1 MIADSIKN
9 IYRVFEP
16 EPLSIDDIDL
26 YVPLDDVRGS
36 TGLVNKLSKTI
47 LYSANPTCQLLAGHI
62 GSGKS
67 TELRRLQQDLE
78 SGKEKFFAA
87 FCTIFQDI
95 DVEDTDFPDIL
106 IGILRQTACQLN
118 DKCQIKLKPGYF
130 KQRWDE
136 LKDVLGSDVSFTGVD
151 LAVGFAKFSTVIKSS
166 PNTRLEI
173 RKRLEPKLNT
183 WIEAAKDVISKA
195 VLELK
200 KKGFVGLVII
210 ADDMDKLSVERRQEI
225 NSSTAERL
233 FIHRYA
239 QLTALNC
246 HVVYTIP
253 LSLAY
258 SCKERDIASLY
269 NLTAPP
275 VVPMTKVIDE
285 NGKRFEDGFQ
295 KFRDVISKRL
305 TKAGAK
311 ESIFEYEDVED
322 KIIEYSAG
330 QPRVLMTL
338 IRDSIVEGDLPITLK
353 AVENVARKIIQ
364 SYARQ
369 LREEHWTIIRQVKKD
384 HTLKRSEKNDSLCM
398 ELLANRAILQY
409 LNEKEWYGLN
419 PLLPKQAT

>member
-1 MIADSIKN
+1 MTVNIKK
-9 IYRVFEP
+9 IYRVFDP
-16 EPLSIDDIDL
+16 EPLSVEDIEL

-36 TGLVNKLSKTI
+36 SGLVNKLSKTI
-47 LYSANPTCQLLAGHI
+47 RYSENPTCQLLAGHI

-67 TELRRLQQDLE
+67 TELKRLQQDLE
-78 SGKEKFFAA
+78 SGKEKYFTA
-87 FCTIFQDI
+87 FCTVLQDI
-95 DVEDTDFPDIL
+95 DVEDTDYPDVL

-118 DKCQIKLKPGYF
+118 DKCGIKLKPGYF
-130 KQRWDE
+130 KQRWEE
-136 LKDVLGSDVSFTGVD
+136 LKDVLGADVSFKDID
-151 LAVGFAKFSTVIKSS
+151 LAVGLANISAVIKSS

-173 RKRLEPKLNT
+173 RKRLEPTLNN

-200 KKGFVGLVII
+200 KKGFSGLVII

-225 NSSTAERL
+225 DSSIAERI
-233 FIHRYA
+233 FIHRHG

-246 HVVYTIP
+246 HVIYTMP

-275 VVPMTKVIDE
+275 VVPMTKIINE
-285 NGKRFEDGFQ
+285 NGKRFKDGFE
-295 KFRDVISKRL
+295 KFRDVIKKRIK
-305 TKAGAK
+305 KAGAK
-311 ESIFEYEDVED
+311 ESIFESEEVQD

-338 IRDSIVEGDLPITLK
+338 IRDSIVEGDLPITLSS
-353 AVENVARKIIQ
+353 VENVARKIIQ

-384 HTLKRSEKNDSLCM
+384 HTLKRSEKSHSLCM
-398 ELLANRAILQY
+398 ELLASRAILQY
-409 LNEKEWYGLN
+409 RNEKDWYGLN
-419 PLLPKQAT
+419 PLLPKRAT

>member
-1 MIADSIKN
+1 MAENIKE

-16 EPLSIDDIDL
+16 EPLSVEDIDL
-26 YVPLDDVRGS
+26 YVQLDEVRGS

-47 LYSANPTCQLLAGHI
+47 RYSANPTCQLLAGHI

-67 TELRRLQQDLE
+67 TELRQLEQDLE
-78 SGKEKFFAA
+78 GGKEKFFTA
-87 FCTIFQDI
+87 FCTILQDI
-95 DVEDTDFPDIL
+95 DVEDTDYPDIL
-106 IGILRQTACQLN
+106 IGIMRQTACQLN
-118 DKCQIKLKPGYF
+118 DKCKIKLKPGYF

-136 LKDVLGSDVSFTGVD
+136 LKDLLGADVKFTGVD
-151 LAVGFAKFSTVIKSS
+151 LAVGLAKFSTVIKSS

-173 RKRLEPKLNT
+173 RKMLEPKLNN
-183 WIEAAKDVISKA
+183 WIEAARDVISKA

-200 KKGFVGLVII
+200 KKGFAGLVII

-225 NSSTAERL
+225 DSSIAEHI
-233 FIHRYA
+233 FIHRHS

-246 HVVYTIP
+246 HLVYTMP

-275 VVPMTKVIDE
+275 VVPMTKVVDK
-285 NGKRFEDGFQ
+285 NGKRVKNGFE
-295 KFRDVISKRL
+295 KFNDIIRKRL
-305 TKAGAK
+305 VKAGAK
-311 ESIFEYEDVED
+311 ESIFESVKVKDR
-322 KIIEYSAG
+322 IIEYSAG

-338 IRDSIVEGDLPITLK
+338 IRDSIVEGDLPITMK
-353 AVENVARKIIQ
+353 AVENVARKIVQ

-369 LREEHWTIIRQVKKD
+369 LREEHWTIIRQVKKN

>member
-1 MIADSIKN
+1 MMADNIKK
-9 IYRVFEP
+9 IYQVFEP
-16 EPLSIDDIDL
+16 EPLSIEDIDL
-26 YVPLDDVRGS
+26 YVPLDEVRGS
-36 TGLVNKLSKTI
+36 SGLVNKLSKTI
-47 LYSANPTCQLLAGHI
+47 RYSANPTCQLLAGHI

-67 TELRRLQQDLE
+67 TELRRLQEELE
-78 SGKEKFFAA
+78 SGREKFFTA
-87 FCTIFQDI
+87 FCTILQDI

-106 IGILRQTACQLN
+106 IGILRQTSYQLN
-118 DKCQIKLKPGYF
+118 DKCKIKLKPGYF

-136 LKDVLGSDVSFTGVD
+136 LKDVLGSDVSFTGVE
-151 LAVGFAKFSTVIKSS
+151 LAVGLANISTVIKSS

-173 RKRLEPKLNT
+173 RKRLEPKLNN
-183 WIEAAKDVISKA
+183 WIEAAKDVISEA

-200 KKGFVGLVII
+200 KKGFAGLVII
-210 ADDMDKLSVERRQEI
+210 ADDMDKLSVERRQDI
-225 NSSTAERL
+225 DGSTAERL

-275 VVPMTKVIDE
+275 VVPMTKIIDE
-285 NGKRFEDGFQ
+285 NGKRFEDGFE

-305 TKAGAK
+305 EKAGAK
-311 ESIFEYEDVED
+311 ESIFENEKVKDR
-322 KIIEYSAG
+322 IIEFSAG

-338 IRDSIVEGDLPITLK
+338 IRDSIVEGDIPITLA
-353 AVENVARKIIQ
+353 AVKNVARKVTQ

-384 HTLKRSEKNDSLCM
+384 HILRRSEKNDALCM

>member
-1 MIADSIKN
+1 MADNIKK
-9 IYRVFEP
+9 IYRVFDP
-16 EPLSIDDIDL
+16 EPLSAEDIDL

-36 TGLVNKLSKTI
+36 SGLVNKLSKTI
-47 LYSANPTCQLLAGHI
+47 RYSENPTCQLLAGHI

-67 TELRRLQQDLE
+67 TELKRLQQDLE
-78 SGKEKFFAA
+78 SGKERFFTA
-87 FCTIFQDI
+87 FCTILQDI
-95 DVEDTDFPDIL
+95 DVEDTDYPDIL

-118 DKCQIKLKPGYF
+118 DKCGIKLKPGYF

-136 LKDVLGSDVSFTGVD
+136 LKDVLGADVSFTGVD
-151 LAVGFAKFSTVIKSS
+151 LSAGFAKFSAVIKSS

-183 WIEAAKDVISKA
+183 WIEAAKDIISEA

-200 KKGFVGLVII
+200 KKGFAGLVII
-210 ADDMDKLSVERRQEI
+210 ADDMDKLSVERRQDI
-225 NSSTAERL
+225 DGSTAERL

-285 NGKRFEDGFQ
+285 NGKKFEDGFQ

-305 TKAGAK
+305 KKAGAK
-311 ESIFEYEDVED
+311 ESIFESEKVKDQ
-322 KIIEYSAG
+322 IIEYSAG

-338 IRDSIVEGDLPITLK
+338 IRDSIVEGDIPITLK

-398 ELLANRAILQY
+398 ELLANRAVLQY

>member
-1 MIADSIKN
+1 MVDNIKS

-36 TGLVNKLSKTI
+36 SGLVSKLSKTI
-47 LYSANPTCQLLAGHI
+47 RYSANPTCQLLAGHI

-78 SGKEKFFAA
+78 GGKEKFFTV
-87 FCTIFQDI
+87 FCTILQDI

-106 IGILRQTACQLN
+106 IGILRQAAYQLN
-118 DKCQIKLKPGYF
+118 DRCKIKLKPGYF

-136 LKDVLGSDVSFTGVD
+136 LKNVLGGDVSFTGVD
-151 LAVGFAKFSTVIKSS
+151 LSVGLANISAVIKSS

-200 KKGFVGLVII
+200 KKGFASLVII
-210 ADDMDKLSVERRQEI
+210 ADDMDKLSVERRQDI
-225 NSSTAERL
+225 DGSTAERL

-275 VVPMTKVIDE
+275 VVPMTKVVDE
-285 NGKRFEDGFQ
+285 NGTRFEAGFE

-305 TKAGAK
+305 KKAGAK
-311 ESIFEYEDVED
+311 ESIFESEEVKDR
-322 KIIEYSAG
+322 IIEYSAG

-338 IRDSIVEGDLPITLK
+338 IRDSIIEADLPITLS
-353 AVENVARKIIQ
+353 AVENVARKIVQ

-384 HTLKRSEKNDSLCM
+384 HALKRSQKNDSLCM

-419 PLLPKQAT
+419 PLLPKHRT